1 VTFIVLE
8 GGEGVGKS
16 TQVQLLA
23 QWLHATGRE
32 VVVTYEPGATKSGA
46 QMRAVLLHADVPID
60 PRAELLLM
68 AADRAQHVAEQI
80 RPALER
86 GAIVVCDR
94 YMPSTL
100 AYQGIGRGLGVE
112 TVETLS
118 GWAAGGLEPD
128 LVLVLDLPDA
138 EAEAR
143 VSAARDRMERAG
155 AEFHRTVRAAYR
167 ELAPDYG
174 WKVVDASGTPED
186 VAARVREA
194 VQPFVQKPGAPAG

>member
-100 AYQGIGRGLGVE
+100 AYQGVGRGLGVE

-155 AEFHRTVRAAYR
+155 AEFNRTVRAAYR
-167 ELAPDYG
+167 ELAPDCG